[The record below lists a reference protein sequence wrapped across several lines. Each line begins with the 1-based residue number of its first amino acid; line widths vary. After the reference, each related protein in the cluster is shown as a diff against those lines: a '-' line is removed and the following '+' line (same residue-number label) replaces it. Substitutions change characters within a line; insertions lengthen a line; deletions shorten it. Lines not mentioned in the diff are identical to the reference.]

1 MRARVGYLNCLFSN
15 CLTSNQFMYSSVL
28 LITSI
33 VTELMSSLCRL
44 LCDTMIQPFFDYVR
58 NAQYPNL
65 NKKFKTCL
73 QAAQK
78 KYIRFCLKLGD
89 RTSIKIN
96 EFEKITWLPN
106 QSIYTFFHKFHDNN
120 VPGYMNEIFS
130 HVECNGIPTRCSYQR
145 LKLSHFQTNQDLR
158 ALSYIG
164 PSL

>member
-1 MRARVGYLNCLFSN
+1 MLFLYIYLLLPTAALDEVMFTKILLNNHLNVNMLMRARVGYLNYLFSN
-15 CLTSNQFMYSSVL
+15 CLTSNQFINSSVL

-44 LCDTMIQPFFDYVR
+44 LCDTMIQPFFDYVC

-65 NKKFKTCL
+65 NKNFKTCL

-106 QSIYTFFHKFHDNN
+106 QFIYTFFH
-120 VPGYMNEIFS
+120 I
-130 HVECNGIPTRCSYQR
+130 
-145 LKLSHFQTNQDLR
+145 
-158 ALSYIG
+158 
-164 PSL
+164 

>member
-1 MRARVGYLNCLFSN
+1 MLFLYIYLLLPTAALDEVMYTKILLNNHLNVNMLMRARVGYLNYLFSN
-15 CLTSNQFMYSSVL
+15 CLTSNQFINSSVL

-44 LCDTMIQPFFDYVR
+44 LCDTMIQPFFDYVC

-106 QSIYTFFHKFHDNN
+106 QSIYTFFH
-120 VPGYMNEIFS
+120 I
-130 HVECNGIPTRCSYQR
+130 
-145 LKLSHFQTNQDLR
+145 
-158 ALSYIG
+158 
-164 PSL
+164 

>member
-1 MRARVGYLNCLFSN
+1 MLFLYIYLLLPTAALDEVMYTKILLNNHLNVNMLMRARVGYLNYLFSN
-15 CLTSNQFMYSSVL
+15 CLTSNQFIYSSVL

-44 LCDTMIQPFFDYVR
+44 LCDTMIQPFFDYVC

-65 NKKFKTCL
+65 NKNLKTYL

-106 QSIYTFFHKFHDNN
+106 QSIYTFFHINFMTIMLQ
-120 VPGYMNEIFS
+120 VI
-130 HVECNGIPTRCSYQR
+130 
-145 LKLSHFQTNQDLR
+145 
-158 ALSYIG
+158 
-164 PSL
+164 